1 MLDVQVMFN
10 HRNWSTA
17 FNAIISSLWNYW
29 RGSVEWKTLT
39 GSVCK
44 WFEFRYCQVAM
55 KETFMVWRYQ
65 NLFNIQNNRLLEDR
79 IFIFFSLRYYWLK
92 NLFDKLDYTR
102 TKKLGVE
109 ILTNTNSFF
118 CFVLLKSTKYDLNH
132 FQTWPS
138 IHNPPELDFLE
149 HFLRRNIMYNRLMA

>member
-1 MLDVQVMFN
+1 MKLLTRKCRVKDFDGLGLQVVRVQML
-10 HRNWSTA
+10 
-17 FNAIISSLWNYW
+17 SSCN
-29 RGSVEWKTLT
+29 E
-39 GSVCK
+39 
-44 WFEFRYCQVAM
+44 
-55 KETFMVWRYQ
+55 ETFMVWRYQ

-92 NLFDKLDYTR
+92 NLFDKLDHTR

-118 CFVLLKSTKYDLNH
+118 LFYWKVQNMTWTTFKRDLAFITPH
-132 FQTWPS
+132 
-138 IHNPPELDFLE
+138 ELDFLE